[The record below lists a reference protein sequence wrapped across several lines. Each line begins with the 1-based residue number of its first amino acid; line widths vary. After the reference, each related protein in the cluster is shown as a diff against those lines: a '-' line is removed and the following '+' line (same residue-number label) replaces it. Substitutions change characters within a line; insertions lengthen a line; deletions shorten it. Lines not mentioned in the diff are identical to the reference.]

1 MAAPWAGHSA
11 VAESRDDGP
20 RLRKVF
26 HRVVEQ
32 TVAEPRAEDRGEC
45 SVNENRLRDLCGKSF
60 AIDEV
65 IEEFRADQN
74 GQRPHQPIITDVER
88 PDAEQHRIEIP
99 DNGKR
104 L

>member
-1 MAAPWAGHSA
+1 MELAIPA

-45 SVNENRLRDLCGKSF
+45 SVNENRLETF
-60 AIDEV
+60 AGSPSRLTKLSKN
-65 IEEFRADQN
+65 FA
-74 GQRPHQPIITDVER
+74 PIRMASAHIS
-88 PDAEQHRIEIP
+88 P
-99 DNGKR
+99 
-104 L
+104 